1 MIPHLNPLWPKFK
14 VVVGDTFHPWI
25 QIVDFSKTIPDLPL
39 CGISGKYGYRYKN
52 KTSDVTVPICAY
64 GLAVDVIR
72 HLEETLEINCDV
84 YVSRDGLYGSYDEST
99 GKATG
104 IIKEISSGV
113 ADFAVDVIEDT
124 ARRKAVEFT
133 TPYEVTHYGIA
144 YVYNHQ
150 HMRSGVFSPFS
161 GTLWL
166 AIFAVFFGI
175 ILFLWA
181 FEKTSCI
188 QKSRPTSECRE
199 AFNIFDSMEYIWG
212 TMSHGEIILNKP
224 IGVGGR
230 LMSVFASFSLIAV
243 VACYSAELISS
254 FVVTDDTP
262 LITGLKDILVRTPTL
277 FMLIRNFTY
286 CDIDFEICNS
296 HSQNLKILC

>member
-1 MIPHLNPLWPKFK
+1 M
-14 VVVGDTFHPWI
+14 
-25 QIVDFSKTIPDLPL
+25 
-39 CGISGKYGYRYKN
+39 
-52 KTSDVTVPICAY
+52 
-64 GLAVDVIR
+64 
-72 HLEETLEINCDV
+72 
-84 YVSRDGLYGSYDEST
+84 SRDGLYGSYDEST

-166 AIFAVFFGI
+166 TIFAVFFGM

-199 AFNIFDSMEYIWG
+199 VFNIFDSMEYIWG

-277 FMLIRNFTY
+277 FIRGGFRHCGARGQRPLEALDVTIFDVIY
-286 CDIDFEICNS
+286 TVFCIFFS
-296 HSQNLKILC
+296 FAGPFLVKKSARPGAMAPLAPT